1 MKSIILIWIAFAT
14 ILNALTIG
22 SIESPKSFFSIFESA
37 IDTNKI
43 TIENHKYFTKG
54 FRIIIDTSINDNVGI
69 YEARVYFKHSLVQN
83 YQVYSPM
90 TCMGNR
96 CSTELP
102 LTDLNLRELSY
113 VVVYQNSAGKVYK
126 SNEYTMQKRDL
137 LELPSWQSLRK
148 NSIELYT
155 DYAKPMQSVRG
166 FKDNIS
172 IKKSSGDALG
182 VSAKLYSIELINPE
196 IEIDCSMCID
206 KNTSNNALK
215 VKK

>member
-1 MKSIILIWIAFAT
+1 MRNIILIWIAFAT

-22 SIESPKSFFSIFESA
+22 NIEGPKSFFSIFEGA
-37 IDTNKI
+37 IDANKI
-43 TIENHKYFTKG
+43 KIETHQYFTKG
-54 FRIIIDTSINDNVGI
+54 FRIIIDASIHDDVGI
-69 YEARVYFKHSLVQN
+69 YEARVYFKHKLVQN
-83 YQVYSPM
+83 YQVYLPM

-102 LTDLNLRELSY
+102 LTDLSLRELSY
-113 VVVYQNSAGKVYK
+113 VVVCQNSAGKVYK

-148 NSIELYT
+148 GALVLYT

-166 FKDNIS
+166 FKDDIS
-172 IKKSSGDALG
+172 IKKSSGDPLG
-182 VSAKLYSIELINPE
+182 VSAELYSMELINPE

-206 KNTSNNALK
+206 KNVSNNVLK